1 MTNYD
6 IGRLTSGPL
15 TEVRTVL
22 SRAETALAALDRDRS
37 EYGTMYEELEIVP
50 VEGHHE
56 PYGEPIKGWV
66 GTPLYQPQRWV
77 VDKPAVVIPH
87 PDLEEM
93 RDALRTTINVLRK
106 WERTG
111 AKRRSK

>member
-1 MTNYD
+1 MINYD

-37 EYGTMYEELEIVP
+37 EYGTRCEELEISP

-56 PYGEPIKGWV
+56 PYGEPIKGRAR
-66 GTPLYQPQRWV
+66 GTTYQPKRWV
-77 VDKPAVVIPH
+77 VDKPAVTIPH

-111 AKRRSK
+111 AKKRPR

>member
-22 SRAETALAALDRDRS
+22 SRAETALAWL
-37 EYGTMYEELEIVP
+37 EHGTGKDAQLE
-50 VEGHHE
+50 VESARRHEE
-56 PYGEPIKGWV
+56 PYGDRVYGHFDKIG
-66 GTPLYQPQRWV
+66 YQPRRIV
-77 VDKPAVVIPH
+77 TDKPAVTIPH

-111 AKRRSK
+111 AKKRPR

>member
-1 MTNYD
+1 MPDYD

-22 SRAETALAALDRDRS
+22 SRAETALAALDRAAGH
-37 EYGTMYEELEIVP
+37 YATLEI
-50 VEGHHE
+50 E
-56 PYGEPIKGWV
+56 PRAVHAEFYGEPVRGYYS
-66 GTPLYQPQRWV
+66 GTTYQPRRWV
-77 VDKPAVVIPH
+77 EDKSAVTIPH

-93 RDALRTTINVLRK
+93 RTALRATIESLRK

-111 AKRRSK
+111 AKKRPKK